1 MNLPFD
7 DDQIRSIEKIVISA
21 VLWSCLKFINESPI
35 AMIATSTY
43 YTRNNSV
50 LACHWYHYINDSET
64 MDVFFII
71 LCTYLN

>member
-1 MNLPFD
+1 MNLSFD

-50 LACHWYHYINDSET
+50 LACH
-64 MDVFFII
+64 
-71 LCTYLN
+71 